1 MSGTEADK
9 VRVGTGIL
17 VNWKTLTMY
26 MSVPDFNHDRIRM

>member
-17 VNWKTLTMY
+17 VNWKT
-26 MSVPDFNHDRIRM
+26 VPDINHDRIRM